1 MVLILISVVAS
12 LFILSNQGEEKQT
25 LYLQASKWFEG
36 KVPDEYVDASTLVLG
51 NEIVSMAK
59 AAVLI
64 GSINGPILIS
74 DSNPIKPW
82 AEKIIEDSP
91 FNSVNI
97 RTAENEYYRIEF
109 YSRD

>member
-1 MVLILISVVAS
+1 MVLISISVVAS
-12 LFILSNQGEEKQT
+12 LYILLNQGEEKQT

-36 KVPDEYVDASTLVLG
+36 AVPDEYVEASTLVFG

-64 GSINGPILIS
+64 GPINGPILIS

-91 FNSVNI
+91 FNSVHI
-97 RTAENEYYRIEF
+97 KVAENEYYYIDF
-109 YSRD
+109 ISRD